1 MACLLVLSLSFP
13 HPAKRVQIPQKVIV
27 KYTVAA
33 CAVVFLTS
41 FNGLRVIWLQE
52 VKTHL
57 NYLKK
62 GVCRPV
68 GGLPLEL
75 TRCPAHQ
82 ELFRQ
87 LLFQC
92 PLGTRHLTSLL
103 LCAAMAQIFAQVAPV
118 FQALGFCFPITA
130 FVMKLVCHGASQTH
144 VGFAGRSSAGT
155 SISYFCISGQRT
167 RSLRSLLL
175 V

>member
-1 MACLLVLSLSFP
+1 MLSLFFP

-33 CAVVFLTS
+33 CTVVFLTP
-41 FNGLRVIWLQE
+41 FNGLRIIWLQE
-52 VKTHL
+52 VKTHS

-62 GVCRPV
+62 GICRPV

-75 TRCPAHQ
+75 TAWSPARCPGHQ
-82 ELFRQ
+82 KLFRQ
-87 LLFQC
+87 LLFQF
-92 PLGTRHLTSLL
+92 PLGTRRLTSLL
-103 LCAAMAQIFAQVAPV
+103 LCAVLAQIFVQVAPV
-118 FQALGFCFPITA
+118 FKALGFCFPVTA
-130 FVMKLVCHGASQTH
+130 FVMKLVCHGTSQTH
-144 VGFAGRSSAGT
+144 VDFAGRSSAGT

>member
-1 MACLLVLSLSFP
+1 MAARSKNPFELLKKRRLSASWRT
-13 HPAKRVQIPQKVIV
+13 ASG
-27 KYTVAA
+27 AA
-33 CAVVFLTS
+33 CRES
-41 FNGLRVIWLQE
+41 SS
-52 VKTHL
+52 
-57 NYLKK
+57 
-62 GVCRPV
+62 
-68 GGLPLEL
+68 LPG
-75 TRCPAHQ
+75 HQ

-92 PLGTRHLTSLL
+92 PLGTRRLTSVL
-103 LCAAMAQIFAQVAPV
+103 LCAALAQIFAQVAPV

-144 VGFAGRSSAGT
+144 VGFAGQSSAGA

-175 V
+175 VWLRLGEDGDGKMGRGETKCSPQCVLL